1 MNIMRKDP
9 TSHKRQIHEVEDVEV
24 RRPASRVCTSP
35 ARSAST
41 LKARSPQDDVC
52 SNLEQSMY
60 RLLIMLLNKARP
72 VIPTPNIESAVWS
85 DESEEGD
92 SQISYKD
99 FMSSRVDFDPDETMA
114 SQQTAATELTQPS
127 PSTISRVGALKPATF
142 RYPADNDSMP
152 KRYAYDYGLHIS
164 KFRPIRQTYLSPNC
178 EPRGMK
184 VRIHRYPQIPTLAQM
199 ISLHY
204 PNSFQHQ
211 FCARQPIRRVRLHLR
226 RFHLPPQAL

>member
-1 MNIMRKDP
+1 
-9 TSHKRQIHEVEDVEV
+9 
-24 RRPASRVCTSP
+24 
-35 ARSAST
+35 
-41 LKARSPQDDVC
+41 
-52 SNLEQSMY
+52 
-60 RLLIMLLNKARP
+60 MLLKKARP
-72 VIPTPNIESAVWS
+72 VIPTPNIESTAWS

-99 FMSSRVDFDPDETMA
+99 SISSRLDFDPDETMA

-127 PSTISRVGALKPATF
+127 PSTISRVGILKHATS

-152 KRYAYDYGLHIS
+152 KRYVYDYGLHIS
-164 KFRPIRQTYLSPNC
+164 KFRRIRQTYLSPNC
-178 EPRGMK
+178 EPPGMK
-184 VRIHRYPQIPTLAQM
+184 VRIHRCLQIPTLAQM

-211 FCARQPIRRVRLHLR
+211 FCARQPIQRVRLHLR